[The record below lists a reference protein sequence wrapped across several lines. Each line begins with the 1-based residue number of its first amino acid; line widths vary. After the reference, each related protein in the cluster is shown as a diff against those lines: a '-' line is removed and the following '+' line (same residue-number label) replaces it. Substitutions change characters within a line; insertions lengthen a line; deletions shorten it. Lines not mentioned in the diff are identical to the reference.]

1 MSSEEAREKELAE
14 ARRVEAGGNV
24 DVEMERAEMR
34 PTDDQAL
41 WVVIRKATD
50 AISYNHYERF
60 IDAIMCP
67 EEHDQGGE
75 TEEKEGISRRSV
87 NAMRA
92 RRSLPFPDVEAY
104 RLLKAATE
112 VFLMTKCGV
121 KLERSQL
128 PFPPRDF
135 HRDDESSRFNRNV
148 DYDDVADLWK
158 ELLSRP
164 DAAINGHVTIPYLA
178 LIRRRLKEYGFVHYP
193 PHTSEEDKLA
203 EVCQGLLLEKL
214 TRPCLLE
221 LIWSYWHEEA
231 MLVQTMNAIS
241 LRFQNIKVSDRDPLA
256 RFDIDPL
263 RGLGNLLWGY
273 IQDEQHRLT
282 VPRRAYEYDHQ
293 YGLTLQGKAVPVL
306 HSADSRSKFLEA
318 FHSLL
323 YQCVLFYAQDDDTT
337 VVADGFPLLN
347 ALKELNLLLA
357 EGAHNQYGDL
367 PSTARQE
374 MLMQQWLLARFEMR
388 EFLGGRIMVPYPE
401 TWMDRVDT
409 MKQLQGWTD
418 VTVIYFRDLG
428 VYGEQILLS
437 MRFGAWT
444 LTNDPYRA
452 ANWARY
458 WRPEIQAYIHRYR
471 AVTGV
476 DLSTEVTDVQQATE
490 RYAQPS
496 VHLLNRLVTQ
506 GRNGASRESAR
517 STPPLVTRS
526 SQAQTHNR

>member
-1 MSSEEAREKELAE
+1 MADDERLDEELAKVKRVEEAS
-14 ARRVEAGGNV
+14 NV
-24 DVEMERAEMR
+24 DVQLRRAEIA
-34 PTDDQAL
+34 PTADQAL

-50 AISYNHYERF
+50 AISYNHYESF
-60 IDAIMCP
+60 IDVIMCP
-67 EEHDQGGE
+67 EGHGE
-75 TEEKEGISRRSV
+75 GEQRLEEVGITRKSV
-87 NAMRA
+87 RAMRA

-128 PFPPRDF
+128 PFPREL
-135 HRDDESSRFNRNV
+135 HHNDESDRLNRNV
-148 DYDDVADLWK
+148 DYDDVAALWN

-164 DAAINGHVTIPYLA
+164 DAAVNGHVSIPYLA
-178 LIRRRLKEYGFVHYP
+178 LIRRRLKEYGLVHYSP
-193 PHTSEEDKLA
+193 NTTEEDKLA
-203 EVCQGLLLEKL
+203 EVCQGILLEKL
-214 TRPCLLE
+214 TKPCLLE

-293 YGLTLQGKAVPVL
+293 YGLALQGKAVPTL
-306 HSADSRSKFLEA
+306 RSADSRSKFLEA

-337 VVADGFPLLN
+337 VIADGFPVLN
-347 ALKELNLLLA
+347 ALKEVHLLLA

-374 MLMQQWLLARFEMR
+374 MLMQQWLLARSEMR

-401 TWMDRVDT
+401 NWMDRVDT
-409 MKQLQGWTD
+409 MKQLQTWTD

-437 MRFGAWT
+437 IRFGAWT
-444 LTNDPYRA
+444 LTNDPSRA

-476 DLSTEVTDVQQATE
+476 DLSTEVTDVQQAAA
-490 RYAQPS
+490 RYTQPS
-496 VHLLNRLVTQ
+496 VHLLNRLAMQ
-506 GRNGASRESAR
+506 GRNGESRESAR
-517 STPPLVTRS
+517 PTAPVMTRS
-526 SQAQTHNR
+526 RPTQTRIP

>member
-1 MSSEEAREKELAE
+1 MADEDMEFAKGK
-14 ARRVEAGGNV
+14 RVETSSV
-24 DVEMERAEMR
+24 EVEMQRAEIP
-34 PTDDQAL
+34 PTPDQAL

-50 AISYNHYERF
+50 AISYNHYESF
-60 IDAIMCP
+60 IDVVMCP
-67 EEHDQGGE
+67 EDNGAREQRLEDDGLTRQ
-75 TEEKEGISRRSV
+75 KVR
-87 NAMRA
+87 AMHA

-121 KLERSQL
+121 KMRLSEF
-128 PFPPRDF
+128 PFPQSELR
-135 HRDDESSRFNRNV
+135 RSEEINRLNRNV
-148 DYDDVADLWK
+148 DLADVADLWN

-164 DAAINGHVTIPYLA
+164 DAAVNGHVTIPYLA
-178 LIRRRLKEYGFVHYP
+178 LIRRRLKEYGLVHYTP
-193 PHTSEEDKLA
+193 QSTEEDKLA
-203 EVCQGLLLEKL
+203 EVCQGILLEKL
-214 TRPCLLE
+214 TRPCFLE

-241 LRFQNIKVSDRDPLA
+241 LRFQNIKMSDRDALA

-293 YGLTLQGKAVPVL
+293 YGLALQGKAVPTL
-306 HSADSRSKFLEA
+306 RSADSRSKFLEA

-337 VVADGFPLLN
+337 VIADGFPVLN
-347 ALKELNLLLA
+347 ALKEVHLLLA

-374 MLMQQWLLARFEMR
+374 MLMQQWLLARSEMR

-401 TWMDRVDT
+401 NWMDRVDA
-409 MKQLQGWTD
+409 MKQLQAWTD
-418 VTVIYFRDLG
+418 VTAIYFRDLG

-437 MRFGAWT
+437 IRFGAWT
-444 LTNDPYRA
+444 LTNDPSRA

-476 DLSTEVTDVQQATE
+476 DLSTEVTDVQQAAA
-490 RYAQPS
+490 RYTQPS
-496 VHLLNRLVTQ
+496 VHLLNRLVMQ

-517 STPPLVTRS
+517 SMAQVVSRS
-526 SQAQTHNR
+526 RPT

>member
-1 MSSEEAREKELAE
+1 MEENEKLEEELVKVKQVGTSS
-14 ARRVEAGGNV
+14 V
-24 DVEMERAEMR
+24 DVQMQRAEME
-34 PTDDQAL
+34 PTADQAL

-50 AISYNHYERF
+50 AISYNHYESF
-60 IDAIMCP
+60 IDMVMCP
-67 EEHDQGGE
+67 ERSDREHRQFE
-75 TEEKEGISRRSV
+75 RERLSRESV
-87 NAMRA
+87 GAMSA

-112 VFLMTKCGV
+112 VFLITKCGV
-121 KLERSQL
+121 RIERSQL
-128 PFPPRDF
+128 PFLPREF
-135 HRDDESSRFNRNV
+135 HRYDESSRLNRNV
-148 DYDDVADLWK
+148 DYDEVAELWK
-158 ELLSRP
+158 DLIDRP
-164 DAAINGHVTIPYLA
+164 DAAVNGHVTIPYLA
-178 LIRRRLKEYGFVHYP
+178 LIRRRLKEYGLVHYP
-193 PHTSEEDKLA
+193 PQTTEEDRLA

-214 TRPCLLE
+214 TRPCFLE

-263 RGLGNLLWGY
+263 RGASSLLWGY

-293 YGLTLQGKAVPVL
+293 YGLTLQGKAVPML
-306 HSADSRSKFLEA
+306 RSADSRSKFLEA

-337 VVADGFPLLN
+337 VIADGFPVLN
-347 ALKELNLLLA
+347 ALKEVHLLLA
-357 EGAHNQYGDL
+357 EGAQNQYGDL

-388 EFLGGRIMVPYPE
+388 EFLGGRVMVPYPE
-401 TWMDRVDT
+401 NWMDRVDA
-409 MKQLQGWTD
+409 MKQLQSWTD
-418 VTVIYFRDLG
+418 VTAIYFRDLG

-437 MRFGAWT
+437 IRFGAWT
-444 LTNDPYRA
+444 LTNDPARA

-476 DLSTEVTDVQQATE
+476 DLSTEITDVQQAAA
-490 RYAQPS
+490 RYTQPS
-496 VHLLNRLVTQ
+496 VHLLNRLAAQ
-506 GRNGASRESAR
+506 GRNGSGRVPARATASLNR
-517 STPPLVTRS
+517 SRPTQLRNP
-526 SQAQTHNR
+526 

>member
-1 MSSEEAREKELAE
+1 MANKEPEEELVRVKQVGTSS
-14 ARRVEAGGNV
+14 V
-24 DVEMERAEMR
+24 DVQMQRTEME
-34 PTDDQAL
+34 PTADQAL

-60 IDAIMCP
+60 MDMVMCP
-67 EEHDQGGE
+67 ERPEQNEGRF
-75 TEEKEGISRRSV
+75 EEERLARESV
-87 NAMRA
+87 RAMRA

-121 KLERSQL
+121 KIERSQL
-128 PFPPRDF
+128 PFLPREF
-135 HRDDESSRFNRNV
+135 HRNDESSRLNRNV
-148 DYDDVADLWK
+148 NYEEVAELWS
-158 ELLSRP
+158 ELLNRP
-164 DAAINGHVTIPYLA
+164 EAAVNGHVSIPYLA
-178 LIRRRLKEYGFVHYP
+178 LIRRRLKEYGLVHYSP
-193 PHTSEEDKLA
+193 QTSEEDKLA
-203 EVCQGLLLEKL
+203 EVCQGILLEKL

-221 LIWSYWHEEA
+221 PIWSYWHEEA
-231 MLVQTMNAIS
+231 MLVQTMNAIT

-293 YGLTLQGKAVPVL
+293 YGLALQGKAVPTL
-306 HSADSRSKFLEA
+306 RSADSRSKFLEA

-337 VVADGFPLLN
+337 VIADGFPVLN
-347 ALKELNLLLA
+347 ALKEVHLLLA

-401 TWMDRVDT
+401 NWMDRVDA
-409 MKQLQGWTD
+409 MKQLQAWTD

-437 MRFGAWT
+437 IRFGPPVSRGRVYT
-444 LTNDPYRA
+444 LHTEY
-452 ANWARY
+452 
-458 WRPEIQAYIHRYR
+458 
-471 AVTGV
+471 V
-476 DLSTEVTDVQQATE
+476 DLEGS
-490 RYAQPS
+490 RLY
-496 VHLLNRLVTQ
+496 NRF
-506 GRNGASRESAR
+506 R
-517 STPPLVTRS
+517 
-526 SQAQTHNR
+526 

>member
-1 MSSEEAREKELAE
+1 MADEKQLDGELAQGKH
-14 ARRVEAGGNV
+14 VETSNV
-24 DVEMERAEMR
+24 DVQLERAEMP

-50 AISYNHYERF
+50 GISYNHYEKF
-60 IDAIMCP
+60 IDMVMCP
-67 EEHDQGGE
+67 EHHDQ
-75 TEEKEGISRRSV
+75 KDQHFDDEGLTRQSV
-87 NAMRA
+87 RAMRA
-92 RRSLPFPDVEAY
+92 RRALPFQDVEAY

-121 KLERSQL
+121 KIERSQL
-128 PFPPRDF
+128 PFLPREF
-135 HRDDESSRFNRNV
+135 HQNDESSRLNRNV
-148 DYDDVADLWK
+148 DYDDVAKLWHELLRH

-164 DAAINGHVTIPYLA
+164 DEAVNGHVSIPYLT
-178 LIRRRLKEYGFVHYP
+178 LIRRRLKEYGLVHYP
-193 PHTSEEDKLA
+193 PQTTEEDKLA

-293 YGLTLQGKAVPVL
+293 YGLALQGKAVPTL
-306 HSADSRSKFLEA
+306 RSADSRSKFLEA

-337 VVADGFPLLN
+337 VIADGFPVLN
-347 ALKELNLLLA
+347 ALKEVHLLLA

-367 PSTARQE
+367 SWTARQE
-374 MLMQQWLLARFEMR
+374 MLLQQWLLARPELR
-388 EFLGGRIMVPYPE
+388 EFLPTRLMVAYPE
-401 TWMDRVDT
+401 PWMDRVDA
-409 MKQLQGWTD
+409 MKKIQGWSDTS
-418 VTVIYFRDLG
+418 VRYFHDLAIF
-428 VYGEQILLS
+428 GEQLLLS
-437 MRFGAWT
+437 IRFGDWSNVVDRNQAG
-444 LTNDPYRA
+444 
-452 ANWARY
+452 NWARY
-458 WRPEIQAYIHRYR
+458 WRQEVQWYIHAYL

-476 DLSTEVTDVQQATE
+476 DLSADTADV
-490 RYAQPS
+490 RHAQLPPD
-496 VHLLNRLVTQ
+496 RFTQ
-506 GRNGASRESAR
+506 PAF
-517 STPPLVTRS
+517 LMH
-526 SQAQTHNR
+526 Q

>member
-1 MSSEEAREKELAE
+1 MADEERLEGELA
-14 ARRVEAGGNV
+14 RVKHVGAANV
-24 DVEMERAEMR
+24 DVKLQRTEVP
-34 PTDDQAL
+34 PTADQAL

-50 AISYNHYERF
+50 AISYNRYESF
-60 IDAIMCP
+60 IDAVICP
-67 EEHDQGGE
+67 EEHDKGE
-75 TEEKEGISRRSV
+75 QRLEDEGITRQSV
-87 NAMRA
+87 RAMRK

-121 KLERSQL
+121 QIIDPSQL

-135 HRDDESSRFNRNV
+135 HRHDESNRLNRNV
-148 DYDDVADLWK
+148 DYDEVAELWK

-164 DAAINGHVTIPYLA
+164 DAAVNGQVTIPYLA
-178 LIRRRLKEYGFVHYP
+178 LIRRRLKEYGLVHYRHQTP
-193 PHTSEEDKLA
+193 EEDKLA

-241 LRFQNIKVSDRDPLA
+241 LRFQNIKVSDRDALA
-256 RFDIDPL
+256 RIDIDPL

-293 YGLTLQGKAVPVL
+293 YGLALQGKAVPTL
-306 HSADSRSKFLEA
+306 RSADSRSKFLEA

-337 VVADGFPLLN
+337 VIADGFPVLN
-347 ALKELNLLLA
+347 ALKEVHLLLA

-401 TWMDRVDT
+401 NWMDRVDT
-409 MKQLQGWTD
+409 MKQLQAWTD

-437 MRFGAWT
+437 IRFGAWT
-444 LTNDPYRA
+444 LTNDPSRA

-476 DLSTEVTDVQQATE
+476 DLSTEVTDVQQAAA
-490 RYAQPS
+490 RYTQPS
-496 VHLLNRLVTQ
+496 VHLLNRLAMQ
-506 GRNGASRESAR
+506 GPNGASSESAR
-517 STPPLVTRS
+517 PTAPVVSRS
-526 SQAQTHNR
+526 RPAQTQNP

>member
-1 MSSEEAREKELAE
+1 MANKEPEEELVRVKQVGTSS
-14 ARRVEAGGNV
+14 V
-24 DVEMERAEMR
+24 DVQMQRTEME
-34 PTDDQAL
+34 PTADQAL

-60 IDAIMCP
+60 MDMVMCP
-67 EEHDQGGE
+67 ERPEQNEGRF
-75 TEEKEGISRRSV
+75 EEERLARESV
-87 NAMRA
+87 HAMRA

-112 VFLMTKCGV
+112 VFLMTKCV
-121 KLERSQL
+121 KIERSQL
-128 PFPPRDF
+128 PFLPREF
-135 HRDDESSRFNRNV
+135 HRNDESSRLNRNV
-148 DYDDVADLWK
+148 NYEEVAELWS
-158 ELLSRP
+158 ELLNRP
-164 DAAINGHVTIPYLA
+164 EAAVSGHVSIPYLA
-178 LIRRRLKEYGFVHYP
+178 LIRRRLKEYGLVHYSP
-193 PHTSEEDKLA
+193 QTSEEDKLA
-203 EVCQGLLLEKL
+203 EVCQGILLEKL

-221 LIWSYWHEEA
+221 PIWSYWHEEA
-231 MLVQTMNAIS
+231 MLVQTMNAIT

-293 YGLTLQGKAVPVL
+293 YGLALQGKAVPTL
-306 HSADSRSKFLEA
+306 RSADSRSKFLEA

-337 VVADGFPLLN
+337 VIADGFPVLN
-347 ALKELNLLLA
+347 ALKEVHLLLA

-401 TWMDRVDT
+401 NWMDRVDA
-409 MKQLQGWTD
+409 MKQLQAWTD

-437 MRFGAWT
+437 IRFGPPVSRGRVYT
-444 LTNDPYRA
+444 LHTEY
-452 ANWARY
+452 
-458 WRPEIQAYIHRYR
+458 
-471 AVTGV
+471 V
-476 DLSTEVTDVQQATE
+476 DLEGS
-490 RYAQPS
+490 RLY
-496 VHLLNRLVTQ
+496 NRF
-506 GRNGASRESAR
+506 R
-517 STPPLVTRS
+517 
-526 SQAQTHNR
+526 

>member
-1 MSSEEAREKELAE
+1 MAADETELAKGK
-14 ARRVEAGGNV
+14 RVEASSV
-24 DVEMERAEMR
+24 DVQMQRAEMP

-60 IDAIMCP
+60 MDVVMCP
-67 EEHDQGGE
+67 ESHDKGDE
-75 TEEKEGISRRSV
+75 LLEDEGITRHSV
-87 NAMRA
+87 RAMRT

-135 HRDDESSRFNRNV
+135 DRNNESNRLNRNV
-148 DYDDVADLWK
+148 DYEEVAKLWK

-164 DAAINGHVTIPYLA
+164 DAAVNGQVTIPYLA
-178 LIRRRLKEYGFVHYP
+178 LIRRRLKEYGLVHYP
-193 PHTSEEDKLA
+193 SQTSEEDKLA

-241 LRFQNIKVSDRDPLA
+241 LRFQNIKVSHRDPLA
-256 RFDIDPL
+256 RFDIDSL

-282 VPRRAYEYDHQ
+282 VPRRAYEYDHH
-293 YGLTLQGKAVPVL
+293 YGLTLQGKAVPTL
-306 HSADSRSKFLEA
+306 RSADSRSKFLEA

-337 VVADGFPLLN
+337 VIADGFPVLN
-347 ALKELNLLLA
+347 ALKEVNLLLA

-401 TWMDRVDT
+401 NWMDRVDT
-409 MKQLQGWTD
+409 MKQLQGWID

-437 MRFGAWT
+437 IRFGAWT
-444 LTNDPYRA
+444 LTNDPSRA

-476 DLSTEVTDVQQATE
+476 DLSTEVTEVQQAAA

-496 VHLLNRLVTQ
+496 VHLLNRLMLQ
-506 GRNGASRESAR
+506 GRNGASRESLR
-517 STPPLVTRS
+517 PTTPAVTTS
-526 SQAQTHNR
+526 SPTQTQSR